1 MTLLRSHASA
11 TAVLLGGV
19 AGSLLVACVA
29 LTIVTRDPWPSNDGC
44 VLASCVV
51 FGAVGLVVARR
62 EPGNP
67 VGWILLGAV
76 PLALT
81 QKVAQLYSVLD
92 YRGHHG
98 ALPLG
103 AAAVYWDGAFSLLSL
118 LVGLPVVLLFP
129 DGRLSRP
136 WRRVLAVYVL
146 LGVVFMATQF
156 AGQATVDVGRH
167 VPVDLRGD
175 TSSPARS
182 VVTTIGWLLQPLILL
197 FWTSFV
203 VRQVVTWRRSGG
215 DRRQQLK
222 WLMSGGAIAL
232 AGSVATVVTSSGSSS
247 TARIGGDVSVVLIAA
262 LPVAI
267 GVGILR
273 YRLYEI
279 DRLISRTLS
288 YALLTGL
295 LVGVFA
301 GLVLLT
307 TRVLPFSSP
316 VAVAASTLTAAALF
330 NPLRTRIQRLVDRR
344 FNRARY
350 DAEALVA
357 AFGRELRDAVELETV
372 IDALAAA
379 ATRSLEPAHL
389 FVWTPE

>member
-1 MTLLRSHASA
+1 MTFLRSNASA
-11 TAVLLGGV
+11 TAVLLGAV

-29 LTIVTRDPWPSNDGC
+29 LTIVTRDPWPLNDGG

-51 FGAVGLVVARR
+51 FAAVGLVVARR

-67 VGWILLGAV
+67 VGWILLGTV

-129 DGRLSRP
+129 DGRLSKP
-136 WRRVLAVYVL
+136 WRRVMAAYVL
-146 LGVVFMATQF
+146 LGAVFMSTQF

-167 VPVDLRGD
+167 IAVDLRGD

-182 VVTTIGWLLQPLILL
+182 VLTTIGWLLQPLILL
-197 FWTSFV
+197 FWTAFV
-203 VRQVVTWRRSGG
+203 VHPVVAWRRSGG
-215 DRRQQLK
+215 ARRQQLK
-222 WLMSGGAIAL
+222 WLMSGGAVAF
-232 AGSVATVVTSSGSSS
+232 AGSVATVITSSGSSAA
-247 TARIGGDVSVVLIAA
+247 ARIGGDVSVVLIAA
-262 LPVAI
+262 LPLAI

-295 LVGVFA
+295 LVGMFA

-307 TRVLPFSSP
+307 TRVMPFSSP
-316 VAVAASTLTAAALF
+316 VAVAASTLAAAALF

-357 AFGRELRDAVELETV
+357 AFGRQLRDAVELETV

-379 ATRSLEPAHL
+379 ATRSLEPAHVS
-389 FVWTPE
+389 VWMPE